1 MIVDNLL
8 VNKSGKDK
16 EIAFKIIAGLLF
28 SIAVIYFIGYALG
41 SILN

>member
-1 MIVDNLL
+1 MIMKKLL
-8 VNKSGKDK
+8 MSKSEKDK
-16 EIAFKIIAGLLF
+16 EIAFKIIVGLLF